1 MSTTTSLRS
10 TLQVAKSRLQ
20 STLKDWL
27 PQHILVSILLLGLL
41 QSIIFAVIVPPWWHY
56 DEPGHFEYVWLAANL
71 PTWPKAGQYD
81 QTMRQQM
88 ALSALNYRW
97 YQVRGVRP
105 DLSGSALI
113 PIGVTQTGRP
123 PLYYFLASLPLRLMH
138 NTDITI
144 QYYAARS
151 ISFILYLLILMVVW
165 YALGEILRADH
176 PLRWMVPVFLALLP
190 AFIDAMTAVS
200 NDVAAVLA
208 SSLFMWSSLR
218 LIKRGYSIGR
228 LLFIGLSLI
237 ACYLSKDTAQFTFL
251 LTPLVLILGFLHG
264 RFTREALGI
273 ISIVILGAL
282 IAALTT
288 LEWGAP
294 LGWYQSQAQALPLR
308 SPSTSSPLGNHV
320 FQISSSSANDSGQIL
335 QFLTP
340 TAAKSISDQTIT
352 LGGWFWANP
361 ATLIMSPYIV
371 FSTNNN
377 GTLNFINISSPQ
389 TPLELSTKPT
399 FYRFVIQAPAHTE
412 YATIFIPY
420 TLPSAN
426 SKIFIDGLV
435 LAPGNYTDVAPHF
448 SDPNGTQGTWGG
460 LKFQNVIRDGSAEQ
474 DNLRFQ
480 PWAQDK
486 LGTLPVSFFD
496 LPFTLSTLLDRHGI
510 GWYYRD
516 TFSSLFRTFW
526 TSLAADS
533 TDRPPTPAAS
543 SYLLMLLTF
552 LGAAGALLWLWRK
565 RRTLRWDILFFL
577 GLSLLISGT
586 LVVLRG
592 ISGLEV
598 EFPIISWAR
607 YADPAI
613 LPIALI
619 LCAGWLEW
627 LNLIKARWMLSD
639 MKSDAIFLGGMFGV
653 SALAMVDAIQV
664 IHPEWWGDWTSLF
677 FLLIVQVLAI
687 RILISGKARL
697 NS

>member
-1 MSTTTSLRS
+1 
-10 TLQVAKSRLQ
+10 
-20 STLKDWL
+20 
-27 PQHILVSILLLGLL
+27 
-41 QSIIFAVIVPPWWHY
+41 
-56 DEPGHFEYVWLAANL
+56 
-71 PTWPKAGQYD
+71 
-81 QTMRQQM
+81 
-88 ALSALNYRW
+88 
-97 YQVRGVRP
+97 
-105 DLSGSALI
+105 
-113 PIGVTQTGRP
+113 
-123 PLYYFLASLPLRLMH
+123 MH
-138 NTDITI
+138 NMDILI
-144 QYYAARS
+144 QYYAARCIS
-151 ISFILYLLILMVVW
+151 IILYLLILVVVW
-165 YALGEILRADH
+165 YALGEILHADH
-176 PLRWMVPVFLALLP
+176 PLRWMVPAFLALLP
-190 AFIDAMTAVS
+190 AFIDVMTAVN

-208 SSLFMWSSLR
+208 SSLFMWASLR

-228 LLFIGLSLI
+228 LLFLGLSLVV
-237 ACYLSKDTAQFTFL
+237 CYLSKDTAQFTFL
-251 LTPLVLILGFLHG
+251 ITPLVLILGFLHG
-264 RFTREALGI
+264 RYIRETLGI

-294 LGWYQSQAQALPLR
+294 LGWYQSPAQALPLR
-308 SPSTSSPLGNHV
+308 SPSTSSPVGSHV
-320 FQISSSSANDSGQIL
+320 FQINASSANVSGQIL

-340 TAAKSISDQTIT
+340 TAAKSISNQSLT

-361 ATLIMSPYIV
+361 PTQIMSPYIV

-412 YATIFIPY
+412 YATIFIAY
-420 TLPSAN
+420 ALPAAN
-426 SKIFIDGLV
+426 SKIFMDGLV
-435 LAPGNYTDVAPHF
+435 LAPGNYGDVAPHF
-448 SDPNGTQGTWGG
+448 SDPDGTQGTWGG

-480 PWAQDK
+480 PWIQDK
-486 LGTLPVSFFD
+486 LSRLPFSFFD

-526 TSLAADS
+526 TSLAADR

-552 LGAAGALLWLWRK
+552 LGVIGALPWLWRK

-607 YADPAI
+607 YVDPAI
-613 LPIALI
+613 LPITLI

-639 MKSDAIFLGGMFGV
+639 TKSDAIFLGGMFGISV
-653 SALAMVDAIQV
+653 LAIVDAIQV
-664 IHPEWWGDWTSLF
+664 IHPEWWGNWASLA

-687 RILISGKARL
+687 RILIHGKARL
-697 NS
+697 NP